1 MSRYRSLS
9 SHPRELVARYRS
21 CASIWL
27 CKITFISCYLPIRL
41 VWLNS
46 ITLPMRYKPTSQ
58 PSPVPMP
65 AKSAF
70 SYPRNCEPTR
80 EKLATKKDKNSLSSP
95 PPKVIFPSSLPPS
108 HACDDKKKDKERARP
123 TQEGRKEGRSE
134 WSQDRKDDHTNHI
147 S

>member
-1 MSRYRSLS
+1 MLQYGWAKLHLSL
-9 SHPRELVARYRS
+9 AIY
-21 CASIWL
+21 
-27 CKITFISCYLPIRL
+27 PIRL

-95 PPKVIFPSSLPPS
+95 PPKVISPSSLPPTPVTTRRRIR
-108 HACDDKKKDKERARP
+108 KEQGQPRK
-123 TQEGRKEGRSE
+123 EGRKEGVSGARTGRTTTLITFYKRLILP
-134 WSQDRKDDHTNHI
+134 DIYRAFV
-147 S
+147 